1 MNAIKRFFSTLFMPA
16 PPAGEANT
24 LLYYVRGSRC
34 GAITRVRIN
43 RANELSRDDDG
54 VSFIVRKGI
63 VDEVCF
69 GRVEITLRFDSSYK
83 ETSREI
89 EGGEFV
95 TAADYEAWTNARA
108 GASKANGGGY
118 A

>member
-1 MNAIKRFFSTLFMPA
+1 MY
-16 PPAGEANT
+16 
-24 LLYYVRGSRC
+24 YYVRGSRC
-34 GAITRVRIN
+34 GAVTRVRVN
-43 RANELSRDDDG
+43 RANDLSRDDDG
-54 VSFIVRKGI
+54 ESFIVRKGI

-69 GRVEITLRFDSSYK
+69 GRVEITIRYNSSYK

-95 TAADYEAWTNARA
+95 TAAEHLAWIEAQARTA
-108 GASKANGGGY
+108 GADGGGF